1 MIVHGVDKQK
11 FQKFRS
17 YELTQGSMEEF
28 MAARDG
34 ALVGASVAK
43 RKGWTPGRTIDLR
56 AQLGLLMEVKGVF
69 SSGSEEQD
77 NTILADIEFVQD
89 QYDARGKANQLIVK
103 LAPGANSDE
112 VAGMIDA
119 MPLPTRTSTQPEKAF
134 LQSML
139 DDLSDLVALATLV
152 VAFTLLVV
160 FIGVANTMAMSVR
173 DRVKQIGVLRTL
185 GFRRRQVMQLLFAES
200 ALLCAAGGVLGTA
213 AAWMVLNV
221 QQVSV
226 QSRTLNLVIS
236 MPWQV
241 AAYGV
246 LLAVAIGGA
255 GAVLPAWRAAR
266 MNIVR
271 SLGSVG

>member
-1 MIVHGVDKQK
+1 
-11 FQKFRS
+11 
-17 YELTQGSMEEF
+17 
-28 MAARDG
+28 
-34 ALVGASVAK
+34 
-43 RKGWTPGRTIDLR
+43 
-56 AQLGLLMEVKGVF
+56 
-69 SSGSEEQD
+69 
-77 NTILADIEFVQD
+77 
-89 QYDARGKANQLIVK
+89 
-103 LAPGANSDE
+103 
-112 VAGMIDA
+112 MIDA